1 MPAVDTGWGIDISG
15 GFCFTVDA
23 ARPGPHRGAKGYEL
37 LQTMRTSQLVGRTIG
52 LLVFLGGI
60 AMLVYVFVLGWR
72 IFENPGFTG
81 AAAGSGA
88 DGIVS
93 HLVTVIVR
101 LAFLLAMCVAGS
113 LIASK
118 GILLYGSLIH
128 HPAVDASPAA
138 SRTTTEPR
146 APKSTSD

>member
-1 MPAVDTGWGIDISG
+1 
-15 GFCFTVDA
+15 
-23 ARPGPHRGAKGYEL
+23 
-37 LQTMRTSQLVGRTIG
+37 MRTSQLVGRTIG
-52 LLVFLGGI
+52 LLVFLCGI
-60 AMLVYVFVLGWR
+60 AMLVFVFVLGWR
-72 IFENPGFTG
+72 IFQNPGFTG
-81 AAAGSGA
+81 AVGSGT

-93 HLVTVIVR
+93 HLVTLIVR

-118 GILLYGSLIH
+118 GILLYGPLIH

-138 SRTTTEPR
+138 SRPTTEPR

>member
-1 MPAVDTGWGIDISG
+1 
-15 GFCFTVDA
+15 
-23 ARPGPHRGAKGYEL
+23 
-37 LQTMRTSQLVGRTIG
+37 MRISQLVGRTIG

-72 IFENPGFTG
+72 VFEEPGFTG
-81 AAAGSGA
+81 SGTE
-88 DGIVS
+88 GLVS

-128 HPAVDASPAA
+128 HPAVSDSAAEPQPAA
-138 SRTTTEPR
+138 EAR
-146 APKSTSD
+146 APASTSD